1 MEMDLSIL
9 TSFFCLVHVGL
20 VAKVVFM
27 FFCREMS
34 GVKPCISCLGGY
46 GYGRSVTG
54 QRLEVPAESVV
65 SWGFPWPPAVAQTA
79 PGRLRSSQ
87 PIKADQTWSKLIE
100 LSENDQE
107 IPSYPLFLGLSFD
120 SLVWENVGEMVQLH
134 GKSAGMVSPR
144 GKALDPAHSDSQRL
158 SLALFPAL
166 GTSQAADGSGRSVN
180 FTSCLLLNFHSFLH
194 LGLPKSPTIH
204 DRCSSLV
211 GYLFRGSP
219 EQRSNETR
227 RPNQDEN
234 LILVGRPKKNFLYPS
249 FRQKIS
255 MVPTNKI
262 VIK

>member
-1 MEMDLSIL
+1 
-9 TSFFCLVHVGL
+9 
-20 VAKVVFM
+20 
-27 FFCREMS
+27 
-34 GVKPCISCLGGY
+34 
-46 GYGRSVTG
+46 
-54 QRLEVPAESVV
+54 
-65 SWGFPWPPAVAQTA
+65 
-79 PGRLRSSQ
+79 
-87 PIKADQTWSKLIE
+87 
-100 LSENDQE
+100 
-107 IPSYPLFLGLSFD
+107 LSFD
-120 SLVWENVGEMVQLH
+120 SLVWGDVGEMVQLH

-234 LILVGRPKKNFLYPS
+234 LILVARPKKITSFTHPS
-249 FRQKIS
+249 DKKSAWFRQK
-255 MVPTNKI
+255 KI
-262 VIK
+262 VQF

>member
-1 MEMDLSIL
+1 
-9 TSFFCLVHVGL
+9 
-20 VAKVVFM
+20 
-27 FFCREMS
+27 
-34 GVKPCISCLGGY
+34 
-46 GYGRSVTG
+46 
-54 QRLEVPAESVV
+54 
-65 SWGFPWPPAVAQTA
+65 
-79 PGRLRSSQ
+79 
-87 PIKADQTWSKLIE
+87 
-100 LSENDQE
+100 
-107 IPSYPLFLGLSFD
+107 
-120 SLVWENVGEMVQLH
+120 MVQLH

-180 FTSCLLLNFHSFLH
+180 VTSCLLLNFHSFLH

-234 LILVGRPKKNFLYPS
+234 LILVARPKKNYFLYPS

-255 MVPTNKI
+255 MVPTKKYSAVLRAAMVSSRFLGYKIINEMERTRKFQARNLFEHFTAHNMYQCVKFTLICGDDLKQLVPFPQGKI
-262 VIK
+262 VIHAFCRAKHESDV